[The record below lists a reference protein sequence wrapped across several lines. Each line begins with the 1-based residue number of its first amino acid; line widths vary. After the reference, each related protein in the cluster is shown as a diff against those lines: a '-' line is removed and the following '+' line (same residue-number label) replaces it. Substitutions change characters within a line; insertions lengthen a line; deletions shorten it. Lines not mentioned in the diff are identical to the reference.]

1 MAKKTT
7 SKLHITTPNV
17 KTVSLGGRK
26 KQKASYIQLRTGFGS
41 GFLVEDCREGAKIYE
56 PLLDVATAKD
66 SRFHI
71 ITAPTEEDGL
81 RAVEYLAGIFAE
93 QDGYSDEQLEDYEG
107 ILSGKCLSPEEA
119 ELYYD
124 DPDDLFADGEETAY
138 TENFDRIPIIKMND
152 ALRQDS
158 DNCNPDFWGMM
169 SMQHMCSTKQERPWW
184 LDCSE
189 GDVCIVSNPG
199 TDSIFRGVAL
209 AEPEIKCLWQFKSN
223 RHVYVLAIGT
233 DIEEEDYTIT
243 SAVIE
248 YTAACYRI
256 AGSEA
261 QMSDYYKRL
270 FTEQA
275 KNHGFSFAKGLE
287 VRKLSD
293 KFAKIDPNH
302 PCSRYEKIM
311 DYLEFIDAPKMLN
324 ISNFEK
330 LGIGKMSD
338 QTEGCNSTEKMEY
351 DLIGMHEVKRQVNNV
366 INMLRYVKLRE
377 KHGIADKGFH
387 NVHLF
392 VGAPGTA
399 KTTVAKMMAE
409 MMRAEKLL
417 KGDRFI
423 SVTGAQLKG
432 EYVGQ
437 TAPKVHA
444 LFEQYDA
451 IFIDEAYSLT
461 CTGNSGMDVFSQE
474 ALAQLAVEL
483 EDHAMDKLI
492 IFAGYGGRKVSEKNN
507 LMNDFLQANPG
518 ISSRINSTIF
528 FDSYSPDEMVEIVHR
543 LAKLSSMILGR
554 TEDQEIEAYFSLRQH
569 QEDFGNGREARIFL
583 EKCQRYVAERVS
595 GMDPDDVEEKDLNT
609 ITASDIRLAI
619 EELKKEQE
627 YRAGKESSGRIRIGY
642 TG

>member
-7 SKLHITTPNV
+7 SNLHITTPNV
-17 KTVSLGGRK
+17 KTVSLGGK
-26 KQKASYIQLRTGFGS
+26 EKQKASYIQLRKGFGVEIL
-41 GFLVEDCREGAKIYE
+41 FEDCRNGAKIYI
-56 PLLDVATAKD
+56 PLLDASTAKD

-93 QDGYSDEQLEDYEG
+93 QNGYSDEEIEDYER
-107 ILSGKCLSPEEA
+107 ILSGIPANPEEA

-124 DPDDLFADGEETAY
+124 DLDDLIADGEGPAF

-152 ALRQDS
+152 VLRQDP

-169 SMQHMCSTKQERPWW
+169 AMQQMCNPKQEKPWW
-184 LDCSE
+184 QDCME

-199 TDSIFRGVAL
+199 KDSLFRGVVL
-209 AEPEIKCLWQFKSN
+209 AEPEIRCLWQFTNN
-223 RHVYVLAIGT
+223 RHVYVLAIGP
-233 DIEEEDYTIT
+233 DIEEEDYSVT

-256 AGSEA
+256 AGSDA
-261 QMSDYYKRL
+261 QISDYYKLL

-275 KNHGFSFAKGLE
+275 KNHGFRFAKGLE
-287 VRKLSD
+287 VRSLSD

-302 PCSRYEKIM
+302 PCARYEKIM
-311 DYLEFIDAPKMLN
+311 DYLVFIDAPQTLTV
-324 ISNFEK
+324 SNFEK
-330 LGIGKMSD
+330 LGIKSLSDHTDNKNTGIKMD
-338 QTEGCNSTEKMEY
+338 T
-351 DLIGMHEVKRQVNNV
+351 DLIGMQEVKRQVNNIV
-366 INMLRYVKLRE
+366 NMLRYVKLRE

-392 VGAPGTA
+392 IGAPGTA

-409 MMRAEKLL
+409 MMRSENLL

-423 SVTGAQLKG
+423 AITGAQLKG

-444 LFEQYDA
+444 LFQEYDA

-461 CTGNSGMDVFSQE
+461 CAGNSGMDVYSKE

-483 EDHAMDKLI
+483 EDHAMDKLV
-492 IFAGYGGRKVSEKNN
+492 IFAGYGGKKVSEKNN
-507 LMNDFLQANPG
+507 LMNEFLQANPG

-528 FDSYSPDEMVEIVHR
+528 FDSYSPGEMVEIVHR
-543 LAKLSSMILGR
+543 LAKLSSMKL
-554 TEDQEIEAYFSLRQH
+554 EKSENDAIEEYFRFRQNA
-569 QEDFGNGREARIFL
+569 EDFGNGREARVFL
-583 EKCQRYVAERVS
+583 EKCQRFVAERVAE
-595 GMDPDDVEEKDLNT
+595 MNPDDVEEKVLNT
-609 ITASDIRLAI
+609 ITANDICGAI
-619 EELKKEQE
+619 RELKKEME
-627 YRAGKESSGRIRIGY
+627 YRAGKQGSGRIRIGY
-642 TG
+642 AE

>member
-1 MAKKTT
+1 MDKKMTT
-7 SKLHITTPNV
+7 KLHITTPNV
-17 KTVSLGGRK
+17 KTVSLGGKEK
-26 KQKASYIQLRTGFGS
+26 KKASYIQLREGFGVDC
-41 GFLVEDCREGAKIYE
+41 LYEDCREGAKIYE
-56 PLLDVATAKD
+56 PLLDAATAND
-66 SRFHI
+66 SQFHI

-93 QDGYSDEQLEDYEG
+93 QDGYLDEQLEDYES
-107 ILSGKCLSPEEA
+107 ILNGTCTNPEEA
-119 ELYYD
+119 ELYF
-124 DPDDLFADGEETAY
+124 DPDDSYEDGEEPGYA
-138 TENFDRIPIIKMND
+138 ENFDRIPIIKMND

-169 SMQHMCSTKQERPWW
+169 SMQHMNNTKQERPWW
-184 LDCSE
+184 RDCAE

-199 TDSIFRGVAL
+199 TDSIFRGVVL

-223 RHVYVLAIGT
+223 RHVYVLAVGT
-233 DIEEEDYTIT
+233 DIEEEDYSVT

-256 AGSEA
+256 AGSDA
-261 QMSDYYKRL
+261 QMSDYYKSL

-275 KNHGFSFAKGLE
+275 KGHGFCFEKDLD
-287 VRKLSD
+287 VRNLSD

-311 DYLEFIDAPKMLN
+311 DYLVFINAPKTLN

-338 QTEGCNSTEKMEY
+338 KTECSSSTGKLEH
-351 DLIGMHEVKRQVNNV
+351 DLVGMHEVKHQVNNV
-366 INMLRYVKLRE
+366 INMLRYNRLRE

-399 KTTVAKMMAE
+399 KTTVAKKMTE
-409 MMRAEKLL
+409 IMRSEKLL

-423 SVTGAQLKG
+423 SITGTQLKG

-444 LFEQYDA
+444 LFQEYDA

-461 CTGNSGMDVFSQE
+461 CGGHSGMDVYSQE

-483 EDHAMDKLI
+483 EDHATDKLV
-492 IFAGYGGRKVSEKNN
+492 IFAGYGGTEVSEKNN
-507 LMNDFLQANPG
+507 LMKEFLQSNPG

-528 FDSYSPDEMVEIVHR
+528 FNSYSPKEMVEIVHR
-543 LAKLSSMILGR
+543 LAKLSSLQLGK
-554 TEDQEIEAYFSLRQH
+554 TADHEIEAYFSLRQH
-569 QEDFGNGREARIFL
+569 EEDFGNGREARVFL
-583 EKCQRYVAERVS
+583 EKCQRFVAERVA
-595 GMDPDDVEEKDLNT
+595 GMDPDDVSESDLNS
-609 ITASDIRLAI
+609 ITAKDIRLAI
-619 EELKKEQE
+619 EELKKEQV
-627 YRAGKESSGRIRIGY
+627 YRAGKERNGRIRIGY
-642 TG
+642 AV